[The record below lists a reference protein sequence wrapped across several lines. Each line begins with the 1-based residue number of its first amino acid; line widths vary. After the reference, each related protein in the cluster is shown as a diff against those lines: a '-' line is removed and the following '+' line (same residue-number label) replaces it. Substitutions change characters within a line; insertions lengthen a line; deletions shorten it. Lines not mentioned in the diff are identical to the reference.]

1 MKFGSI
7 IVPLSFGF
15 APQKDLFENH
25 VVRNIRKTA
34 DVKMEIKQLKAEIL
48 ENAKSKASVFYK
60 L

>member
-15 APQKDLFENH
+15 GPQNDLFKNH

-48 ENAKSKASVFYK
+48 ENAKSKASAFY
-60 L
+60 